1 MIKCNVTV
9 CGTISKA
16 AVVRTNNE
24 NKAFTAFA
32 VNCVI
37 PARNGIDKTVEI
49 SVAKDGEE
57 YNRADYTV
65 GKRVEISGVLTFKKR
80 GDNLYFNLSAS
91 EVTLSASNEDSIKGE
106 MHFRGKTGKNIEEK
120 TDKKGKDFQSFAAFS
135 SDKEGENREFTW
147 VSFVN
152 FSPIHE
158 DYFAAEKYVEV
169 HGDLQLGIFKGE
181 LQIECKVKSIA
192 AWDLNKTT
200 DANGTAQT
208 AQS

>member
-80 GDNLYFNLSAS
+80 GDNLYFNMSAS
-91 EVTLSASNEDSIKGE
+91 SVNLTVASNEDSIKGE
-106 MHFRGKTGKNIEEK
+106 MLFRGKTGKNIEEK
-120 TDKKGKDFQSFAAFS
+120 TDKTGKNFLQFSAFS
-135 SDKEGENREFTW
+135 
-147 VSFVN
+147 
-152 FSPIHE
+152 
-158 DYFAAEKYVEV
+158 AER
-169 HGDLQLGIFKGE
+169 
-181 LQIECKVKSIA
+181 SM
-192 AWDLNKTT
+192 
-200 DANGTAQT
+200 TASST
-208 AQS
+208 CGYAS

>member
-37 PARNGIDKTVEI
+37 PARNGIDKTEEI

-80 GDNLYFNLSAS
+80 GDNLYFNMSAS
-91 EVTLSASNEDSIKGE
+91 SVNLTVASNEDSIKGE
-106 MHFRGKTGKNIEEK
+106 MLFRGKTGKNIEEK
-120 TDKKGKDFQSFAAFS
+120 TDKKGKNFLQFSAFS
-135 SDKEGENREFTW
+135 
-147 VSFVN
+147 
-152 FSPIHE
+152 
-158 DYFAAEKYVEV
+158 AEKVNDGFEYLWVRFLGFDREREEW
-169 HGDLQLGIFKGE
+169 LQPQTGIKAKGE
-181 LQIECKVKSIA
+181 LELSVYNDKLNIACKVSEMSEYVKQPY
-192 AWDLNKTT
+192 NP
-200 DANGTAQT
+200 NN
-208 AQS
+208 

>member
-80 GDNLYFNLSAS
+80 GDNLYFNMSAS
-91 EVTLSASNEDSIKGE
+91 SVNLTVASNEDSIKGE
-106 MHFRGKTGKNIEEK
+106 MLFRGKTGKNIEEK
-120 TDKKGKDFQSFAAFS
+120 TDKKGKNFLQFSAFS
-135 SDKEGENREFTW
+135 
-147 VSFVN
+147 
-152 FSPIHE
+152 
-158 DYFAAEKYVEV
+158 AEKVNDGFEY
-169 HGDLQLGIFKGE
+169 LGYA
-181 LQIECKVKSIA
+181 S
-192 AWDLNKTT
+192 
-200 DANGTAQT
+200 
-208 AQS
+208 

>member
-80 GDNLYFNLSAS
+80 GDNLYFNMSAS
-91 EVTLSASNEDSIKGE
+91 SVNLTVASNEDSIKGE
-106 MHFRGKTGKNIEEK
+106 MLFRGKTGKNIEEK
-120 TDKKGKDFQSFAAFS
+120 TDKKGKNFLQFSAFS
-135 SDKEGENREFTW
+135 
-147 VSFVN
+147 
-152 FSPIHE
+152 
-158 DYFAAEKYVEV
+158 AEKVNDGFEYLWVRFLGCDREREAW
-169 HGDLQLGIFKGE
+169 LQPQTGIEAKGE
-181 LQIECKVKSIA
+181 LELSVYNDKLNIACKVSEMSEYVKQPY
-192 AWDLNKTT
+192 NP
-200 DANGTAQT
+200 NN
-208 AQS
+208 

>member
-57 YNRADYTV
+57 HNRADYTV

-80 GDNLYFNLSAS
+80 GDNLYFNMSAS
-91 EVTLSASNEDSIKGE
+91 SVNLTVASNEDSIKGE
-106 MHFRGKTGKNIEEK
+106 MLFRGKTGKNIEEK
-120 TDKKGKDFQSFAAFS
+120 TDKKGKNFLQFSAFS
-135 SDKEGENREFTW
+135 
-147 VSFVN
+147 
-152 FSPIHE
+152 
-158 DYFAAEKYVEV
+158 AEKVNDGFEYLWVRFLGFDREREEW
-169 HGDLQLGIFKGE
+169 LQPQTGIKAKGE
-181 LQIECKVKSIA
+181 LELSVYNDKLNIACKVSEMSEYVKQPY
-192 AWDLNKTT
+192 NP
-200 DANGTAQT
+200 NN
-208 AQS
+208 

>member
-80 GDNLYFNLSAS
+80 GDNLYFNMSAS
-91 EVTLSASNEDSIKGE
+91 SVNLTVASNEDSIKGE
-106 MHFRGKTGKNIEEK
+106 MLFRGKTGKN
-120 TDKKGKDFQSFAAFS
+120 FLQFSAFS
-135 SDKEGENREFTW
+135 
-147 VSFVN
+147 
-152 FSPIHE
+152 
-158 DYFAAEKYVEV
+158 AEKVNDGFEYLWVRFLGFDREREEW
-169 HGDLQLGIFKGE
+169 LQPQTGIEAKGE
-181 LQIECKVKSIA
+181 LELSVYNDKLNIACKVSEMSEYVKQPY
-192 AWDLNKTT
+192 NP
-200 DANGTAQT
+200 NN
-208 AQS
+208 

>member
-91 EVTLSASNEDSIKGE
+91 SVNLTVASNEDSIKGE
-106 MHFRGKTGKNIEEK
+106 MLFRGKTGKNIEEK
-120 TDKKGKDFQSFAAFS
+120 TDKKGKNFLQFSAFS
-135 SDKEGENREFTW
+135 
-147 VSFVN
+147 
-152 FSPIHE
+152 
-158 DYFAAEKYVEV
+158 AEKVNDGFEYLWVRFLGFDREREEW
-169 HGDLQLGIFKGE
+169 LQPQTGIKAKGE
-181 LQIECKVKSIA
+181 LELSVYNDKLNIACKVSEMSEYVKQPY
-192 AWDLNKTT
+192 NP
-200 DANGTAQT
+200 NN
-208 AQS
+208 

>member
-80 GDNLYFNLSAS
+80 GDNLYFNMSAS
-91 EVTLSASNEDSIKGE
+91 SVNLTVASNEDSIKGE
-106 MHFRGKTGKNIEEK
+106 MLFRGKTGKNIEEK
-120 TDKKGKDFQSFAAFS
+120 TDKKGKNFLQFSAFS
-135 SDKEGENREFTW
+135 
-147 VSFVN
+147 
-152 FSPIHE
+152 
-158 DYFAAEKYVEV
+158 AEKVNDGFEYLWVRFLGFDREREEWLQSQTGIEV
-169 HGDLQLGIFKGE
+169 KGE
-181 LQIECKVKSIA
+181 LELSVYNDKLNIACKVSEMSEYVKQPY
-192 AWDLNKTT
+192 NP
-200 DANGTAQT
+200 NN
-208 AQS
+208 

>member
-37 PARNGIDKTVEI
+37 PSRNGIDKTVEI

-80 GDNLYFNLSAS
+80 GDNLYFNMSAS
-91 EVTLSASNEDSIKGE
+91 SVNLTVASNEDSIKGE
-106 MHFRGKTGKNIEEK
+106 MLFRGKTGKNIEEK
-120 TDKKGKDFQSFAAFS
+120 TDKKCKNFLQFSAFS
-135 SDKEGENREFTW
+135 
-147 VSFVN
+147 
-152 FSPIHE
+152 
-158 DYFAAEKYVEV
+158 AEKVNDGFEYLWVRFLGFDREREEW
-169 HGDLQLGIFKGE
+169 LQPQTGIKAKGE
-181 LQIECKVKSIA
+181 LELSVYNDKLNIACKVSEMSEYVKQPY
-192 AWDLNKTT
+192 NP
-200 DANGTAQT
+200 NN
-208 AQS
+208 

>member
-80 GDNLYFNLSAS
+80 GDNLYFNMSAS
-91 EVTLSASNEDSIKGE
+91 SVNLTVASNEDSLKGE

-120 TDKKGKDFQSFAAFS
+120 TDKKGRNFLQFSAFS
-135 SDKEGENREFTW
+135 
-147 VSFVN
+147 
-152 FSPIHE
+152 
-158 DYFAAEKYVEV
+158 AEKVNDGFEYLWVRFLGFDRERKEW
-169 HGDLQLGIFKGE
+169 LQPQTSIEAKGE
-181 LQIECKVKSIA
+181 LELSVYNDKLNIACKVSEMSEYVKQPY
-192 AWDLNKTT
+192 NP
-200 DANGTAQT
+200 NN
-208 AQS
+208 

>member
-91 EVTLSASNEDSIKGE
+91 SVNLTVASNEDSIKGE
-106 MHFRGKTGKNIEEK
+106 MLFRGKTGKNIEEK
-120 TDKKGKDFQSFAAFS
+120 TDKKGKNFLQFSAFS
-135 SDKEGENREFTW
+135 
-147 VSFVN
+147 
-152 FSPIHE
+152 
-158 DYFAAEKYVEV
+158 AEKVNDGFEYLWVRFLGFDRKREEW
-169 HGDLQLGIFKGE
+169 LQPQTGIAAKGE
-181 LQIECKVKSIA
+181 LELSVYNDKLNITCKVSEMSEYVKQPY
-192 AWDLNKTT
+192 NP
-200 DANGTAQT
+200 NN
-208 AQS
+208 

>member
-24 NKAFTAFA
+24 NKVFTAFA

-37 PARNGIDKTVEI
+37 PARNGINKTVEI

-91 EVTLSASNEDSIKGE
+91 SVNLTVASNEDSIKGE

-120 TDKKGKDFQSFAAFS
+120 TDKKGKDFLQFS
-135 SDKEGENREFTW
+135 G
-147 VSFVN
+147 
-152 FSPIHE
+152 FS
-158 DYFAAEKYVEV
+158 AEKVNDGFEYLWVRFFGFDCKREEWLQPQTGIEVKGDMELSVYNDKLNLSCKIAEMSVYV
-169 HGDLQLGIFKGE
+169 KPPY
-181 LQIECKVKSIA
+181 
-192 AWDLNKTT
+192 NP
-200 DANGTAQT
+200 NN
-208 AQS
+208 

>member
-80 GDNLYFNLSAS
+80 GDNLYFNMSAS
-91 EVTLSASNEDSIKGE
+91 SVNLTVASNEDSIKGE
-106 MHFRGKTGKNIEEK
+106 MLFRGKTGKNIEEK
-120 TDKKGKDFQSFAAFS
+120 TDKKGRNFLQFSAFS
-135 SDKEGENREFTW
+135 
-147 VSFVN
+147 
-152 FSPIHE
+152 
-158 DYFAAEKYVEV
+158 AEKVNDGFEYLWVRFLGFDREREEW
-169 HGDLQLGIFKGE
+169 LQLQTGIEAKGE
-181 LQIECKVKSIA
+181 LELSVYNDKLNIACKVSEMSEYVKQPY
-192 AWDLNKTT
+192 NP
-200 DANGTAQT
+200 NN
-208 AQS
+208 

>member
-80 GDNLYFNLSAS
+80 GDNLYFNMSAS
-91 EVTLSASNEDSIKGE
+91 SVNLTVASNEDSIKGE
-106 MHFRGKTGKNIEEK
+106 MLFRGKTGKNIEEK
-120 TDKKGKDFQSFAAFS
+120 TDKKGKNFLQFSAFS
-135 SDKEGENREFTW
+135 
-147 VSFVN
+147 
-152 FSPIHE
+152 
-158 DYFAAEKYVEV
+158 AEKVNDGFEYLWVRFLGFDREREEW
-169 HGDLQLGIFKGE
+169 LQPRTGIEAKGE
-181 LQIECKVKSIA
+181 LELSVYNDKLNIACKVSEMSEYVKQPY
-192 AWDLNKTT
+192 NP
-200 DANGTAQT
+200 NN
-208 AQS
+208 

>member
-37 PARNGIDKTVEI
+37 PAR
-49 SVAKDGEE
+49 
-57 YNRADYTV
+57 TV

-80 GDNLYFNLSAS
+80 GDNLYFNMSAS
-91 EVTLSASNEDSIKGE
+91 SVNLTVASNEDSIKGE

-120 TDKKGKDFQSFAAFS
+120 TDKKGKKFLQFSAFS
-135 SDKEGENREFTW
+135 
-147 VSFVN
+147 
-152 FSPIHE
+152 
-158 DYFAAEKYVEV
+158 AEKVNDGFEYLWVRFLGFDREREEW
-169 HGDLQLGIFKGE
+169 LQPQTGIEAKGE
-181 LQIECKVKSIA
+181 LELSVYNDKLNIACKVSEMSEYVKQPYNS
-192 AWDLNKTT
+192 N
-200 DANGTAQT
+200 N
-208 AQS
+208 

>member
-37 PARNGIDKTVEI
+37 PARNGINKTVEI

-65 GKRVEISGVLTFKKR
+65 GKKVEISGVLTFKKR
-80 GDNLYFNLSAS
+80 GDNLYFNMSAS
-91 EVTLSASNEDSIKGE
+91 SVNLTVASNENFIKGE
-106 MHFRGKTGKNIEEK
+106 MLFRGKTGKNIEEK
-120 TDKKGKDFQSFAAFS
+120 TDKKGRNFLQFSAFS
-135 SDKEGENREFTW
+135 
-147 VSFVN
+147 
-152 FSPIHE
+152 
-158 DYFAAEKYVEV
+158 AEKVNDGFEYQWVRFFCFGKEKEEW
-169 HGDLQLGIFKGE
+169 LQPGVKVDVKGE
-181 LQIECKVKSIA
+181 MSLSLYDGKPDISCRVEELSQYVP
-192 AWDLNKTT
+192 
-200 DANGTAQT
+200 DAGNDNR
-208 AQS
+208 

>member
-80 GDNLYFNLSAS
+80 GDNLYFNMSAS
-91 EVTLSASNEDSIKGE
+91 SVNLTVASNEDSIKGE
-106 MHFRGKTGKNIEEK
+106 MLFRGKTGKNIEEK
-120 TDKKGKDFQSFAAFS
+120 TDKKGKNFLQFSAFS
-135 SDKEGENREFTW
+135 
-147 VSFVN
+147 
-152 FSPIHE
+152 
-158 DYFAAEKYVEV
+158 AEKVNDGFEYLWVRFLGFDREREEW
-169 HGDLQLGIFKGE
+169 LQPLTGIEAKGE
-181 LQIECKVKSIA
+181 LELSVYNDKLNIACKVSEMSEYVKQPY
-192 AWDLNKTT
+192 NP
-200 DANGTAQT
+200 NN
-208 AQS
+208 

>member
-65 GKRVEISGVLTFKKR
+65 GKRMEISGVLTFKKR
-80 GDNLYFNLSAS
+80 GDNLYFNMSAS
-91 EVTLSASNEDSIKGE
+91 SVNLTVASNEDSIKGE
-106 MHFRGKTGKNIEEK
+106 MLFRGKTGKNIEEK
-120 TDKKGKDFQSFAAFS
+120 TDKKGKNFLQFSAFS
-135 SDKEGENREFTW
+135 
-147 VSFVN
+147 
-152 FSPIHE
+152 
-158 DYFAAEKYVEV
+158 AEKVNDGFEYLWVRFLGFDREREEWLQSQTGIEV
-169 HGDLQLGIFKGE
+169 KGE
-181 LQIECKVKSIA
+181 LELSVYNDKLNIACKVSEMSEYVKQPY
-192 AWDLNKTT
+192 NP
-200 DANGTAQT
+200 NN
-208 AQS
+208 

>member
-80 GDNLYFNLSAS
+80 GDNLYFNMSAS
-91 EVTLSASNEDSIKGE
+91 SVNLTVASNEDSIKGE
-106 MHFRGKTGKNIEEK
+106 MLFRGKTGKNIEEK
-120 TDKKGKDFQSFAAFS
+120 TDKKGKNFLQFSAFS
-135 SDKEGENREFTW
+135 
-147 VSFVN
+147 
-152 FSPIHE
+152 
-158 DYFAAEKYVEV
+158 AEKVNDGFEYLWVRFLGFDREREEL
-169 HGDLQLGIFKGE
+169 LQPQTGIEAKGE
-181 LQIECKVKSIA
+181 LELSVYNDKLNIACKISEMSEYVKQPY
-192 AWDLNKTT
+192 NP
-200 DANGTAQT
+200 NN
-208 AQS
+208 

>member
-16 AVVRTNNE
+16 AIVRTNNE

-80 GDNLYFNLSAS
+80 GNNLYFNMSAS
-91 EVTLSASNEDSIKGE
+91 SVNLTVASNEEIGRA
-106 MHFRGKTGKNIEEK
+106 H
-120 TDKKGKDFQSFAAFS
+120 
-135 SDKEGENREFTW
+135 
-147 VSFVN
+147 V
-152 FSPIHE
+152 
-158 DYFAAEKYVEV
+158 
-169 HGDLQLGIFKGE
+169 
-181 LQIECKVKSIA
+181 
-192 AWDLNKTT
+192 
-200 DANGTAQT
+200 
-208 AQS
+208 

>member
-80 GDNLYFNLSAS
+80 GDNLYFNMSAS
-91 EVTLSASNEDSIKGE
+91 SVNLTVASNEDSIKGE
-106 MHFRGKTGKNIEEK
+106 MLFRGKTGKNIEEK
-120 TDKKGKDFQSFAAFS
+120 TDKKGKNFLQFSAFS
-135 SDKEGENREFTW
+135 
-147 VSFVN
+147 
-152 FSPIHE
+152 
-158 DYFAAEKYVEV
+158 AEKVNDGFEYLWVRFLGFDREREEWLQSQTGIEV
-169 HGDLQLGIFKGE
+169 KGE
-181 LQIECKVKSIA
+181 LELSVYNDKLNIACKESEMSEYVKQPY
-192 AWDLNKTT
+192 NP
-200 DANGTAQT
+200 NN
-208 AQS
+208 

>member
-80 GDNLYFNLSAS
+80 GDNLYFNMSAS
-91 EVTLSASNEDSIKGE
+91 SVNLTVASNEDSIKGE
-106 MHFRGKTGKNIEEK
+106 CSSVERQARTSRRRQTRKARISCSSPHFLRKRSMT
-120 TDKKGKDFQSFAAFS
+120 AS
-135 SDKEGENREFTW
+135 STCGYA
-147 VSFVN
+147 S
-152 FSPIHE
+152 
-158 DYFAAEKYVEV
+158 
-169 HGDLQLGIFKGE
+169 
-181 LQIECKVKSIA
+181 
-192 AWDLNKTT
+192 
-200 DANGTAQT
+200 
-208 AQS
+208 